1 MKKISLIISFISI
14 FFLTGCLKRDNLENI
29 TIYTT
34 SYPIEYIT
42 EYLYGEHSEV
52 LSIYPVGVEI
62 NNYSLNKKQIQDY
75 SKGNMYIFNGLS
87 KEKDYVSNMVNYNK
101 SLMIIDA
108 AQTIEYDNYVEELW
122 LNPSNFLMMAKNIK
136 NGLSDYITNH
146 YLKSDIEEK
155 YEELKIKISNID
167 AKLKLLNES
176 STNITIVTDTNALK
190 FLEKYGFTIISLDDN
205 GITDKIINDAKTF
218 LSSNKYIYT
227 LDEDNLNK
235 TVSSIVEETGSKVI
249 ELHKLSNL
257 NESEKAEKQDYITLL
272 NDNIEKL
279 KSTLYS

>member
-190 FLEKYGFTIISLDDN
+190 FLEKYGFTIISLDEN
-205 GITDKIINDAKTF
+205 GITDKIISDAKMF

-227 LDEDNLNK
+227 LDKDNLNE
-235 TVSSIVEETGSKVI
+235 TVSSIVEETGSEVI

>member
-1 MKKISLIISFISI
+1 MKKISLIISLISV
-14 FFLTGCLKRDNLENI
+14 FFLTGCIKRDSLEDI

-34 SYPIEYIT
+34 AYPIEYIT

-62 NNYSLNKKQIQDY
+62 NNYSLNKKQIKDY
-75 SKGNMYIFNGLS
+75 SKVNMYIFNGLS
-87 KEKDYVSNMVNYNK
+87 KEKDYVPNMVNYNK

-108 AQTIEYDNYVEELW
+108 SQTIEYDNYVEELW

-136 NGLSDYITNH
+136 DGLNDYITNN
-146 YLKSDIEEK
+146 YLKNDIEEK
-155 YEELKIKISNID
+155 YEELKVKISNID

-176 STNITIVTDTNALK
+176 SSNITIVTDTNALK
-190 FLEKYGFTIISLDDN
+190 FLEKYGFKVISLDEN
-205 GITDKIINDAKTF
+205 GLSDKIISEAKTH
-218 LSSNKYIYT
+218 LKNHKYIYT
-227 LDEDNLNK
+227 LDKDNLNE
-235 TVSSIVEETGSKVI
+235 TVSSIITEIGVDMI

-257 NESEKAEKQDYITLL
+257 NEEEKSEKQDYVTLL